1 MKQTDRYTYPARLPR
16 QLHGVIKAAA
26 KLADRSINAQI
37 TVMLRDSLDRF
48 PVLLAVPAVL
58 HKLDQPF
65 GVRIDPELQQSL
77 VEASEAADPSR
88 SFNQEIVGRLMVMVP
103 TSHQALIE
111 SWEQLDQILSALV
124 DRGHLAQDG
133 LHELRSRRESF
144 EWLLKHTLAVDAV
157 STTS

>member
-1 MKQTDRYTYPARLPR
+1 MKQTDRYTYPARLPS

-26 KLADRSINAQI
+26 KSADRSINAQI
-37 TVMLRDSLDRF
+37 TVMLKDSLDRF
-48 PVLLAVPAVL
+48 PVLLALPAVL

-77 VEASEAADPSR
+77 MGASETADTSR

-111 SWEQLDQILSALV
+111 SWEQLDQILRV
-124 DRGHLAQDG
+124 VIDRGEQSQDD
-133 LHELRSRRESF
+133 LQELRGRRESF

-157 STTS
+157 SITS